1 LNQFVG
7 SRITYSPNGD
17 TAYIMTSMA
26 TTNRTYLNAVD
37 TNPSIPS
44 ASTILRST
52 DIAMGARSRKGKVS
66 FTANVTVM
74 DENRGSIGGATVS
87 ATWTLPD
94 GSSVQ
99 QTATSSG
106 GGQANFSVSSPGGL
120 ARIDVTNISKDDYT
134 FDLQHGILYAS
145 RVKH

>member
-1 LNQFVG
+1 MEFPDDGSGLNQFVG

-52 DIAMGARSRKGKVS
+52 DIAMGARSRKGKVN
-66 FTANVTVM
+66 FT
-74 DENRGSIGGATVS
+74 
-87 ATWTLPD
+87 
-94 GSSVQ
+94 
-99 QTATSSG
+99 TAWVFGTADRDKQRRRSG
-106 GGQANFSVSSPGGL
+106 QLQRIQPGGT
-120 ARIDVTNISKDDYT
+120 RPDRRHEH
-134 FDLQHGILYAS
+134 QQ
-145 RVKH
+145 R